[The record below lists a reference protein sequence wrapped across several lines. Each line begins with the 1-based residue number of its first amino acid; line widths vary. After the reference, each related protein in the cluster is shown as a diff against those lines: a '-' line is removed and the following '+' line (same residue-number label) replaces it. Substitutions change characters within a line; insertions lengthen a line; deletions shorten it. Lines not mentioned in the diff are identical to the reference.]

1 MERSALDMLAIQM
14 LQGTGGMVA
23 RECVPRR
30 WGAWALAF
38 SFAVGGCSNTPTT
51 YVTEQGLGPDKWATA
66 WLLTRHISPGA
77 ELRVVA
83 IGEALPEGIPFDVP
97 GAKILRQGTSSAFEV
112 AGQEHL
118 QSDPDLQ
125 RFARIVHDIEIGAWG
140 AAADPE
146 SPAVE
151 HAFRS
156 LQQRHGR
163 DEVQPDCYL
172 QFFGDVYAA
181 IQTARRNDAPIAAE
195 ALATRCDVAAQPAS
209 RRVVA
214 EVSIEH
220 VLVEIRNGKRVAF
233 VDVREADEFV
243 EAHIP
248 GALNVP
254 IRNKALAVSQVA
266 GADYVVSYCIK
277 DFRGFEMA
285 KALKDA
291 GVENSVILNPYGLR
305 GWVEEGLPVVGSKGL
320 SEGDG
325 EKRLSECVQ
334 SPEACLAAG
343 TDRH

>member
-1 MERSALDMLAIQM
+1 
-14 LQGTGGMVA
+14 MVA
-23 RECVPRR
+23 RECAPRR
-30 WGAWALAF
+30 WWTWAIAF
-38 SFAVGGCSNTPTT
+38 SLVAGGCTNAPIT

-66 WLLTRHISPGA
+66 WLLTRHINPGA

-112 AGQEHL
+112 AGEGHL
-118 QSDPDLQ
+118 QSAPDLQ
-125 RFARIVHDIEIGAWG
+125 RFSRIVHDIEIGAWG
-140 AAADPE
+140 AASDPD
-146 SPAVE
+146 SPVVE

-156 LQQRHGR
+156 LQQRYGR
-163 DEVQPDCYL
+163 DKVQPECYL
-172 QFFGDVYAA
+172 QFFGDVYTA
-181 IQTARRNDAPIAAE
+181 IQLARQNDEPIAAS
-195 ALATRCDVAAQPAS
+195 ALATQCNAATREAS
-209 RRVVA
+209 RKIVA

-220 VLVEIRNGKRVAF
+220 LLGEMSRGKRVVF
-233 VDVREADEFV
+233 VDVREADEFAEV
-243 EAHIP
+243 HIP

-254 IRNKALAVSQVA
+254 IRNKALAASQVS

-320 SEGDG
+320 SQSDGD
-325 EKRLSECVQ
+325 KRLSECVQ
-334 SPEACLAAG
+334 SPQTCRTTATG
-343 TDRH
+343 SH

>member
-1 MERSALDMLAIQM
+1 
-14 LQGTGGMVA
+14 MVA
-23 RECVPRR
+23 TDCVPGRR
-30 WGAWALAF
+30 GLLALTF
-38 SFAVGGCSNTPTT
+38 IFLLVGCVETPTT
-51 YVTEQGLGPDKWATA
+51 YVTERGLGPDKWATA
-66 WLLTRHISPGA
+66 WLLTQRVNPGA
-77 ELRVVA
+77 RLHVVD
-83 IGEALPEGIPFDVP
+83 IGETLPEGIPFDVP

-112 AGQEHL
+112 AGREYL

-140 AAADPE
+140 AAADPD
-146 SPAVE
+146 SPVVE

-156 LQQRHGR
+156 LQQRYGR
-163 DEVQPDCYL
+163 DEVQPECYL
-172 QFFGDVYAA
+172 QFFGDVYTA
-181 IQTARRNDAPIAAE
+181 IQAARKDDEPLAE
-195 ALATRCDVAAQPAS
+195 DALATRCDAATQEAP

-220 VLVEIRNGKRVAF
+220 LLGEIRSGKRVAF
-233 VDVREADEFV
+233 VDVREADEFA

-254 IRNKALAVSQVA
+254 IRNKALAVSRVA

-291 GVENSVILNPYGLR
+291 GVKNSVILNPYGLR

-320 SEGDG
+320 SPGDG
-325 EKRLSECVQ
+325 KQRLSECVQ
-334 SPEACLAAG
+334 SPQACLAAEAE
-343 TDRH
+343 TH

>member
-1 MERSALDMLAIQM
+1 
-14 LQGTGGMVA
+14 MVA
-23 RECVPRR
+23 RECAPRR

-38 SFAVGGCSNTPTT
+38 ILAAGGCANTSTT
-51 YVTEQGLGPDKWATA
+51 YVTEHGLGPDKWATA
-66 WLLTRHISPGA
+66 WLLIQRVSPGA
-77 ELRVVA
+77 QLRVVA
-83 IGEALPEGIPFDVP
+83 IGETLPEGIPFDVP

-112 AGQEHL
+112 AGQEHM

-140 AAADPE
+140 AASDLD
-146 SPAVE
+146 SPVVE

-156 LQQRHGR
+156 LQQRYGR
-163 DEVQPDCYL
+163 DKVRPDCYL

-181 IQTARRNDAPIAAE
+181 IQTARKNEASIAAE
-195 ALATRCDVAAQPAS
+195 ALATQCDVVTKEAP

-220 VLVEIRNGKRVAF
+220 LLGEIRSGKRVAF
-233 VDVREADEFV
+233 VDVREADEFA

-254 IRNKALAVSQVA
+254 IRDKALAISQVA

-320 SEGDG
+320 PSGDG
-325 EKRLSECVQ
+325 ETRLFECVQ
-334 SPEACLAAG
+334 SPQACQAAES
-343 TDRH
+343 DKH